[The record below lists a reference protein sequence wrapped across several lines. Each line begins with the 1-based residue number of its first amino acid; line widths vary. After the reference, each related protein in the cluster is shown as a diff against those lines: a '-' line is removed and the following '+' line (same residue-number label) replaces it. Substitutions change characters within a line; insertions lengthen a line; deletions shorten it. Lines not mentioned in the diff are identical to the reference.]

1 MKKKFLTAVVCI
13 AVVVVFAAGG
23 AVAWLTAETKS
34 VTNTFTVGKVAIE
47 LNETMNTDTGTD
59 GVNDAWTAQLIP
71 GKEYAKDPV
80 VTVKAESEDGW
91 LFVKFEEINAP
102 KNFLDYTSALD
113 ANGWTKLTG
122 VAGVDNVWYREV
134 KKTDDVKSW
143 HLLKD
148 DKVTVN
154 AENVTNKNMPT
165 AENAPALKYTA
176 YAVQRA
182 GFDNAAD
189 AWAKL

>member
-80 VTVKAESEDGW
+80 VTVKAESEDCW